1 MSRRRPMLLRL
12 GLGLVA
18 AALLAGCVGLPDDGP
33 VVNADVAGER
43 DADRASSID
52 ARPPQPGDS
61 RLEIVNGFL
70 EAMMAWPIST
80 SVAKEYLTDDAAEEW
95 APESTIIYNDLAA
108 PREDGGTVRI
118 RLRDAAL
125 LDESGGWESTLPPDR
140 SELEF
145 QLTIE
150 DGEFRIIDPTD
161 ALVVR
166 SSWFQ
171 QRYRQASLYFFDPT
185 AQVLVPEPV
194 FVPVGRTFATSLVSA
209 LLAGPPRRLRDIV
222 TTYVPPRLTVG
233 LSVPVLDGVASLD
246 LGGDA
251 PQIRSDQASRMLAQL
266 AATLRQEPSITAL
279 RLSIGGEE
287 VELPGH
293 AALYD
298 VGSADAFD
306 PSDTA
311 STGVLYGLRRGRLVV
326 GDLGD
331 LRPVDGPF
339 GWESRDLA
347 TVAVAPKGDLVAG
360 VTTDLQQV
368 VIGPLRAVR
377 GDPGAEVTT
386 LAIGE
391 EFTRPTWDASGRLW
405 LLERGPDGARVMVVH
420 GTKVREI
427 EVEGVTGQDARR
439 ILVSRDGTRLV
450 ALVTGPHGDRM
461 VAARIA
467 LAINGRVGQVV
478 ESTVIWSLHGQ
489 RAIDIAWTGV
499 AEVAVL
505 TPARPGELFG
515 VETVSA
521 DGATVGVDTLA
532 TMVTGRV
539 TGLASEP
546 YADTPVYA
554 VARDWLIDIR
564 TGERLATM
572 APVRELDYAG

>member
-1 MSRRRPMLLRL
+1 MTRRAE
-12 GLGLVA
+12 VV
-18 AALLAGCVGLPDDGP
+18 AALLAVALMSGCVDLPDDGP
-33 VVNADVAGER
+33 VVTADVPGER

-52 ARPPQPGDS
+52 ARPPQAGDS

-95 APESTIIYNDLAA
+95 NPQSTIIYSELTA

-118 RLRDAAL
+118 GVRDAAL

-140 SELEF
+140 GRLRF

-150 DGEFRIIDPTD
+150 DGEFRIIDPPD

-194 FVPVGRTFATSLVSA
+194 FVPVGRTFATSLVAA

-222 TTYVPPRLTVG
+222 TTYLPPRLTVG
-233 LSVPVLDGVASLD
+233 LSVPVLDGVASVD

-251 PQIRSDQASRMLAQL
+251 PQIRSDQALRMLAQL
-266 AATLRQEPSITAL
+266 AATLRQEPSIDAL
-279 RLSIGGEE
+279 RVTIGGEE
-287 VELPGH
+287 VDLPGST
-293 AALYD
+293 LYD

-331 LRPVDGPF
+331 MRPVDGPF
-339 GWESRDLA
+339 GWEPHDLA
-347 TVAVAPKGDLVAG
+347 TLAVAPRGDTVAAVTGDLRR
-360 VTTDLQQV
+360 V
-368 VIGPLRAVR
+368 VEGPLRATR
-377 GDPGAEVTT
+377 GDPGAELRV
-386 LAIGE
+386 LATGE
-391 EFTRPTWDASGRLW
+391 EFARPTWDASGRLW
-405 LLERGPDGARVMVVH
+405 LLERTTRGARVMVVQ
-420 GTKVREI
+420 GTRVREI
-427 EVEGVTGQDARR
+427 PVDGITGEDARR

-450 ALVTGPHGDRM
+450 GLVGGPRGDRL
-461 VAARIA
+461 VAARVA
-467 LAINGRVGQVV
+467 LANSGRVDEVV
-478 ESTVIWSLHGQ
+478 ESTVIWSVHGQ
-489 RAIDIAWTGV
+489 RALDVAWTGV

-505 TPARPGELFG
+505 TPARPRELFG
-515 VETVSA
+515 IETVSA

-532 TMVTGRV
+532 TMVPGQV
-539 TGLASEP
+539 VGLASEP

-554 VARDWLIDIR
+554 VARDALIDIR
-564 TGERLATM
+564 TGVSQPTT